1 MKNSVLSDIVGRLV
15 GMDYNRNIR
24 ETLSAAYYAGAD
36 GMASLRM
43 DGKTMLVGLVGNAM
57 MNPDKSKDAIPC
69 FYSGLKTAM
78 ENPNVED
85 LQKVKEIL
93 LKQAGV
99 DEKTNGYWIQT
110 LGMFD
115 LHKVDDY
122 SNYKNLVKSID
133 GAQISDLLKNVI
145 LKSGNHVEVIMK
157 GEKNK

>member
-1 MKNSVLSDIVGRLV
+1 
-15 GMDYNRNIR
+15 MDEVI
-24 ETLSAAYYAGAD
+24 AKVDAD
-36 GMASLRM
+36 
-43 DGKTMLVGLVGNAM
+43 
-57 MNPDKSKDAIPC
+57 
-69 FYSGLKTAM
+69 
-78 ENPNVED
+78 D

-115 LHKVDDY
+115 LHKVDNY

-133 GAQISDLLKNVI
+133 GAQISDFLKNVI